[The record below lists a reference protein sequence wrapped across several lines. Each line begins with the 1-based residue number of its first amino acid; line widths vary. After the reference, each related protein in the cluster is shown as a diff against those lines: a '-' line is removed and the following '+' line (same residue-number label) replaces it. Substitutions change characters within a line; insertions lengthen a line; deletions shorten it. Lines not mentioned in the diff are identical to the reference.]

1 MMKTRLKLQRSF
13 IIIQNKQRNANKT
26 KILIDMEKMKAIVH
40 TKYGPPDELQLM
52 EVEKP
57 FPGDNEVLIKIH
69 ATTVTTTDC
78 NARNFTFVPKSFM
91 FFARVMF
98 GFKKPKINILG
109 IDLAGEI
116 EAIGKDVKLFKVGDQ
131 VFGSPG
137 TKFGGHAEYCC
148 VPENGALAIKPP
160 DMRWEEAASLSLA
173 GNTGLFFI
181 RDLAKIQ
188 AGQKILIH
196 GASGAI
202 GTYAIQL
209 AKYYGADVTGVCS
222 GKNEEMVKS
231 LGADKVIDYTKEDF
245 AKSNERYDFVFDVVG
260 KTTFSQSKG
269 ILKPKGIYL
278 ENMAEMKDFLKMLW
292 TAITGGKKIKGGVST
307 ERAENLNFF
316 IKLIESGKLK
326 PVIDRSYPLER
337 TAEAFQYVEQ
347 GHKKGNVII
356 TI

>member
-1 MMKTRLKLQRSF
+1 
-13 IIIQNKQRNANKT
+13 
-26 KILIDMEKMKAIVH
+26 MEKMKAIVH
-40 TKYGPPDELQLM
+40 TKYGSPDELQLM
-52 EVEKP
+52 EIEKP
-57 FPGDNEVLIKIH
+57 VPRDNEVLIKIR

-91 FFARVMF
+91 FFARIMF

-116 EAIGKDVKLFKVGDQ
+116 EAVGKDVKLFKKGDK

-137 TKFGGHAEYCC
+137 TKFGGHSEYSC
-148 VPENGALAIKPP
+148 VPENGALAIKPA
-160 DMRWEEAASLSLA
+160 DMLWEESASICLA
-173 GNTGLFFI
+173 GNTALFFI

-202 GTYAIQL
+202 GTYAVQL

-222 GKNEEMVKS
+222 ATNAEMVKS

-245 AKSNERYDFVFDVVG
+245 TKSDERYDFVFDVVG
-260 KTTFSQSKG
+260 KTTFSQCKG
-269 ILKPKGIYL
+269 LLKQKGIYL
-278 ENMAEMKDFLKMLW
+278 ENMLEVKDILKMMW
-292 TAITGGKKIKGGVST
+292 TSIIGGKKIKGGVSKET
-307 ERAENLNFF
+307 AENLNFF
-316 IKLIESGKLK
+316 IELIESGKLK
-326 PVIDRSYPLER
+326 PVIDRCFPLER
-337 TAEAFQYVEQ
+337 TAEAFHYVEQ

>member
-1 MMKTRLKLQRSF
+1 L
-13 IIIQNKQRNANKT
+13 
-26 KILIDMEKMKAIVH
+26 KAIVH
-40 TKYGPPDELQLM
+40 SKYGSPDELQLI

-57 FPGDNEVLIKIH
+57 VPGDKEVLIKIH

-78 NARNFTFVPKSFM
+78 NARDFTFVPKSFM
-91 FFARVMF
+91 FFARLMF

-116 EAIGKDVKLFKVGDQ
+116 EAVGKDVKLYKEGDH

-137 TKFGGHAEYCC
+137 TKFGGHAEYSC
-148 VPENGALAIKPP
+148 VPENGALALKPA
-160 DMRWEEAASLSLA
+160 DMPWEEAASISLA
-173 GNTGLFFI
+173 GNTALFFI

-202 GTYAIQL
+202 GTYAVQL
-209 AKYYGADVTGVCS
+209 ARYYGAEVTGVCS
-222 GKNEEMVKS
+222 AANAEMVKS

-245 AKSNERYDFVFDVVG
+245 TKSDERYDFVFDVVG
-260 KTTFSQSKG
+260 KTTFSQCKG
-269 ILKPKGIYL
+269 ILKRKGIYL
-278 ENMAEMKDFLKMLW
+278 ENMLEIKDILKMIW
-292 TAITGGKKIKGGVST
+292 TSIIGGKKIKGGVSKET
-307 ERAENLNFF
+307 AENLNFF

-326 PVIDRSYPLER
+326 PVIDRSFTLER

-347 GHKKGNVII
+347 GHKKGNVVIKVE
-356 TI
+356 

>member
-1 MMKTRLKLQRSF
+1 
-13 IIIQNKQRNANKT
+13 
-26 KILIDMEKMKAIVH
+26 MKAIVH
-40 TKYGPPDELQLM
+40 TKYGPPDELQLK

-91 FFARVMF
+91 FFARIMF
-98 GFKKPKINILG
+98 GFKKPRIKILG

-116 EAIGKDVKLFKVGDQ
+116 EAIGKDVKLFKAGDH

-137 TKFGGHAEYCC
+137 TKFGGHAEYVC
-148 VPENGALAIKPP
+148 VSENGALAIKPA
-160 DMRWEEAASLSLA
+160 DLSWEKAAAISLA
-173 GNTGLFFI
+173 GNTALFFI

-202 GTYAIQL
+202 GTYAVQL
-209 AKYYGADVTGVCS
+209 AKYYGAEVTGVCS
-222 GKNEEMVKS
+222 TTNAEMVKS
-231 LGADKVIDYTKEDF
+231 LGADKVIDYTIEDF
-245 AKSNERYDFVFDVVG
+245 TKSNEKYDFVFNVVG
-260 KTTFSQSKG
+260 KTTFSQCKG

-278 ENMAEMKDFLKMLW
+278 DNMMEVKDFLKVLW
-292 TAITGGKKIKGGVST
+292 TSIVGGKNIKGGVST
-307 ERAENLNFF
+307 ERAENLKFF
-316 IKLIESGKLK
+316 IELIESGKLR
-326 PVIDRSYPLER
+326 PVIDRIFPLEK
-337 TAEAFQYVEQ
+337 TSEAFQYVEQ

-356 TI
+356 TM